1 MNSREKE
8 KFMTLKA
15 YIGASI
21 IIFGAIILI
30 SGEQIPEDPCVILPT
45 WKSLSFGVLIILIG
59 YLIGKNS
66 FKKVFEKVEDPEF

>member
-21 IIFGAIILI
+21 IIFGAITLT
-30 SGEQIPEDPCVILPT
+30 SGEQIPGDPCTILPT
-45 WKSLSFGVLIILIG
+45 WTSVGLGIVIIFIG